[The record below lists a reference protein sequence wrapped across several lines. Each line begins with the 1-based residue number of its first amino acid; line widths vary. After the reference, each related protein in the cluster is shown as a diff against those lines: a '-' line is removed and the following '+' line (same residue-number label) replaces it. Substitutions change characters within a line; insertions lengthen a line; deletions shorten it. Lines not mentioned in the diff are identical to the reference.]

1 MGTNREYKSLKL
13 SFLNAG
19 GLVTHGLDK
28 TKDPHFINTMSK
40 YNIVVLA
47 ETQMSKCQL
56 PSIGNFHVHAV
67 SIDQSLDITTLL
79 VDFAFCVN
87 MIFFHTLK

>member
-40 YNIVVLA
+40 YNIV
-47 ETQMSKCQL
+47 
-56 PSIGNFHVHAV
+56 
-67 SIDQSLDITTLL
+67 
-79 VDFAFCVN
+79 
-87 MIFFHTLK
+87 FFGWNTNE